1 MLVFDG
7 EVPERSKGADCKS
20 VGSAFEGP
28 NPSLS
33 ITMKASQELR
43 GFLVCKGC
51 ALAWYDK
58 GICFT
63 CLRCSH
69 CCSGE
74 PGYVFISGSDADRI
88 SSYLS
93 MKRDEFLSSHTRL
106 VDMGTYYQVSL
117 KERDNYDCEFLTD
130 KGCSI
135 YEVRPLQ
142 CRTYP
147 FWPHVFDDKALFEE
161 EKKACPGLGK
171 GELRSAAEIREG
183 IHSTL
188 MEKLLT
194 IVK

>member
-1 MLVFDG
+1 MSIHFNQESQTFHLCNG
-7 EVPERSKGADCKS
+7 EISYIMKVLKGGHLGQLYYGKRVRER
-20 VGSAFEGP
+20 E
-28 NPSLS
+28 
-33 ITMKASQELR
+33 
-43 GFLVCKGC
+43 
-51 ALAWYDK
+51 
-58 GICFT
+58 
-63 CLRCSH
+63 
-69 CCSGE
+69 
-74 PGYVFISGSDADRI
+74 
-88 SSYLS
+88 
-93 MKRDEFLSSHTRL
+93 
-106 VDMGTYYQVSL
+106 
-117 KERDNYDCEFLTD
+117 NYDCEFLTD

-188 MEKLLT
+188 TEKLLT